1 MKEDARIGPDPPD
14 SNFQGLFDSSQL
26 FQSSTAEFPEAA
38 GPFHLFQSSNDEYR
52 SRSADK
58 PHSNED

>member
-14 SNFQGLFDSSQL
+14 SNFIRLFDNSQL
-26 FQSSTAEFPEAA
+26 FQSSTAEFPGAA
-38 GPFHLFQSSNDEYR
+38 GPFNLFPSSSDEYQ

-58 PHSNED
+58 SSSNED